1 MVKLHSIV
9 DTVCVYADPEKTS
22 VVALIVPMDTKLQD
36 TRNQL
41 GLSSSTS
48 KEELCANETLIDVVL
63 KEIIE
68 MAKPHLERFE
78 TPRKI
83 AVLSCYT
90 VINHIK
96 ICLIKHFGVLYLS
109 YFVLI

>member
-22 VVALIVPMDTKLQD
+22 VVALIVPMDAKLQD
-36 TRNQL
+36 IRNQL

-48 KEELCANETLIDVVL
+48 KEDLCNNETLVDAVL

-68 MAKPHLERFE
+68 MAKQQLERFE
-78 TPRKI
+78 IPRKI
-83 AVLSCYT
+83 KVSKY
-90 VINHIK
+90 
-96 ICLIKHFGVLYLS
+96 
-109 YFVLI
+109 